1 MYLRNL
7 HIRNIGPIEKLDL
20 EFELQE
26 TSYPKPIILVG
37 KNGSGKTYTLSYIV
51 DSFYELAK
59 EHFNDVVKISNGLN
73 SPYFRVISGND
84 ISTQTN
90 SRSASAYLRFMNDQ
104 SNDEIHYCEKIGAIS
119 STQELLNLYANKIT
133 KFKNDNDSAKN
144 ILATDEV
151 VKSLFSNTIAFFPS
165 FRKVTP
171 HWLNLNAQNQNL
183 FSIETKYGGKLNKEI
198 MCVDTFQKNIQ
209 WMLDVIL
216 DSAILPAELDHIT
229 NQDDKNL
236 EIQNKHAINNSYRNI
251 NKIFQTILENNEVYL
266 KTGWRN
272 SAESRLSLHC
282 RGKVIVPRL
291 EQLSTGQLILLN
303 LFITIIR
310 HADYKN
316 LNNSIRLENVEGIV
330 VVDEID
336 THLHSKHQSD
346 VLPKLIALFPKIQF
360 IVTSHSP
367 LFVLG
372 MENKFGAE
380 NIQII
385 DLPLGMNIT
394 SERFN
399 EFEESFNLYKKTAK
413 FEENLHKKIQETLRP
428 LILVEGKT
436 DIKFLKKALELKGKI
451 EWLENI
457 DIDEIGITQENGQVK
472 FGGESSLDKGF
483 EFLKHNLNA
492 ITRKILFL
500 YDCDTKISRQT
511 IGNITQ
517 DKVPCNLENIKIKKG
532 SENLLSMELF
542 TEEFYITREKEDDYG
557 CSQKIQIFEKNKFCD
572 HIFNNI
578 NDHKVFDKYEELV
591 FPIIELFL
599 KDT

>member
-7 HIRNIGPIEKLDL
+7 HIRNVGPIEKLDIEL
-20 EFELQE
+20 ELQ
-26 TSYPKPIILVG
+26 TNLNPKPIILVG
-37 KNGSGKTYTLSYIV
+37 KNGSGKTYTLSYIA

-59 EHFNDVVKISNGLN
+59 KHFNDVVKISNSMK

-84 ISTQTN
+84 ISTQAN
-90 SRSASAYLRFMNDQ
+90 SRSASAYLRFMSDQ
-104 SNDEIHYCEKIGAIS
+104 SNDEIHYCEKIGEIS

-133 KFKNDNDSAKN
+133 NFTDDNDSAKN

-151 VKSLFSNTIAFFPS
+151 VKTLFSNTIAFFPS

-183 FSIETKYGGKLNKEI
+183 FSIETKYGGQLNKEI

-229 NQDDKNL
+229 NQDQKNR

-272 SAESRLSLHC
+272 LAESRLSLHC
-282 RGKVIVPRL
+282 RGKVVVPKL

-316 LNNSIRLENVEGIV
+316 LNNSILLENIEGIV

-336 THLHSKHQSD
+336 THLHSKHQSEI
-346 VLPKLIALFPKIQF
+346 LPQLIKIFPKIQF

-372 MENKFGAE
+372 MEKQFGSD
-380 NIQII
+380 NIQLI
-385 DLPLGMNIT
+385 DLPSGMNIT
-394 SERFN
+394 SERFS
-399 EFEESFNLYKKTAK
+399 EFEESFDLYKKTAK
-413 FEENLHKKIQETLRP
+413 FEEDLHQKIQETQKP

-436 DIKFLKKALELKGKI
+436 DIKFLRKSFELKGKT
-451 EWLENI
+451 EWLQSI
-457 DIDEIGITQENGQVK
+457 DIDEIGITQEDGQVK
-472 FGGESSLDKGF
+472 FGGDSSLEKGF

-492 ITRKILFL
+492 VSRKVLFL
-500 YDCDTKISRQT
+500 YDCDTSINRQT
-511 IGNITQ
+511 IKNITK
-517 DKVPCNLENIKIKKG
+517 DKVPFNPDNVKIKKG
-532 SENLLSMELF
+532 SENLLNVELF
-542 TEEFYITREKEDDYG
+542 TEEFYTTRKKEDDYG
-557 CSQKIQIFEKNKFCD
+557 SSHIIQNFEKNRFCD
-572 HIFNNI
+572 YNCENI
-578 NDHKVFDKYEELV
+578 NDHKVFDKYEQLV
-591 FPIIELFL
+591 FPIIENFL
-599 KDT
+599 AS

>member
-26 TSYPKPIILVG
+26 NFNPKPIILVG
-37 KNGSGKTYTLSYIV
+37 KNGSGKTYTLSYIA

-59 EHFNDVVKISNGLN
+59 KQFNDIVKKSNNLDN
-73 SPYFRVISGND
+73 PYFRVISGKD
-84 ISTQTN
+84 ISTSNN
-90 SRSASAYLRFMNDQ
+90 SKSASAYLRFIDDQ
-104 SNDEIHYCEKIGAIS
+104 SNNDIHYCEKIGEIS
-119 STQELLNLYANKIT
+119 FTQELLNLYGNKIT
-133 KFKNDNDSAKN
+133 TFKSDNNPDKN
-144 ILATDEV
+144 ILASEEV
-151 VKSLFSNTIAFFPS
+151 IKKLFLNTITFFPS

-171 HWLNLNAQNQNL
+171 HWLNLNAQNQDL
-183 FSIETKYGGKLNKEI
+183 FSIEVKYGGNLNKEI

-216 DSAILPAELDHIT
+216 DSAILPAELDHIKSEDDR
-229 NQDDKNL
+229 NQ
-236 EIQNKHAINNSYRNI
+236 EIRNKQAINHSYRNI
-251 NKIFQTILENNEVYL
+251 NKIFQTVLENDEIYL

-272 SAESRLSLHC
+272 SAESRLSIHC
-282 RGKVIVPRL
+282 RGKVVVPTL

-310 HADYKN
+310 HADYKDM
-316 LNNSIRLENVEGIV
+316 NNSIRLENIEGIV
-330 VVDEID
+330 VIDEID

-346 VLPKLIALFPKIQF
+346 VLPKLISLFPKIQY

-372 MENKFGAE
+372 IENKLGAE

-385 DLPLGMNIT
+385 DLPSGINIT

-399 EFEESFNLYKKTAK
+399 EFEESFNIYKETAK
-413 FEENLHKKIQETLRP
+413 FEENLHKKIQETLKP

-436 DIKFLKKALELKGKI
+436 DIKFLKKAFNLKEKN

-472 FGGESSLDKGF
+472 FGGESSLNKGF
-483 EFLKHNLNA
+483 EFLKHNLTA
-492 ITRKILFL
+492 INRKVLFL
-500 YDCDTKISRQT
+500 YDCDTNISRQT
-511 IGNITQ
+511 LGNITQ
-517 DKVPCNLENIKIKKG
+517 DKVPCNLDNTKIKKG
-532 SENLLSMELF
+532 SENLLNMELF
-542 TEEFYITREKEDDYG
+542 TEEFYVTREKQDEYG
-557 CSQKIQIFEKNKFCD
+557 CLQKIQNFEKNKFCD
-572 HIFNNI
+572 YICQNI
-578 NDHKVFDKYEELV
+578 NDPKVFDKYEELV
-591 FPIIELFL
+591 FPIIETFL
-599 KDT
+599 KET